1 MIIKWYTFHKNVKT
15 CTTQQIQNRWCLCRL
30 RKVLRHQKG
39 VIRSPKSTD
48 WQYNDKTRTKRLLM
62 IYKNTLQ
69 KTNDWAT
76 RTPQKSRDQFM
87 CCYCTMNYIT
97 RSTGTL
103 HYSGKSE
110 IITGFNGTICC
121 PIFRFLVSV
130 LVTIVYLFVV
140 FLLTIVSVVLL
151 RLTTSE

>member
-1 MIIKWYTFHKNVKT
+1 LIIKWYTFHKNVKT
-15 CTTQQIQNRWCLCRL
+15 CTTQQIHIRLCLCRL

-48 WQYNDKTRTKRLLM
+48 WQYNDITRTYRLLM
-62 IYKNTLQ
+62 IYKNTVQ

-76 RTPQKSRDQFM
+76 RTPQKSRGQFM
-87 CCYCTMNYIT
+87 CCNCTMNYIT

-110 IITGFNGTICC
+110 IIIGFNGTTCSCC
-121 PIFRFLVSV
+121 PICRFLVSV
-130 LVTIVYLFVV
+130 
-140 FLLTIVSVVLL
+140 
-151 RLTTSE
+151 